1 MFVARKLLKRF
12 DHNTERE
19 TALGI
24 ESRTWGKL
32 VQIQALR
39 KKPPQTFS
47 AMPAPQAP
55 VPVIPVILSGGAGT
69 RLWPLSRETAPKP
82 SMPLPDG
89 ETLLAKT
96 AARALAV
103 AGVADFVTVTNREYY
118 FHTKDA
124 YAGVRDRLPPKT
136 SYLLEP
142 FGRNTAPAVA
152 LAALWAQRRH
162 GGNAVLL
169 VLPADHLIRD
179 HAGFASAVAR
189 ASTLAQAG
197 SLVTFGIAPTHP
209 ETGFGYIECG
219 ATLPGDGPP
228 AFKAVRFVE
237 KPEQDKARAYLAAGN
252 YAWNSGMFCFTV
264 DAVLAAFGR
273 HAPAVLDAV
282 RGIVENGD
290 APTLEIDA
298 KRFADAPDISL
309 DYAIMEKAS
318 AEGAVAVV
326 RGTFDWSDVGSWQ
339 AMAELTEA
347 DGDGNRGQG
356 ERVTIATRGTY
367 VHAGDRVVATVGVE
381 NMVIVDTPDAVLV
394 AHRDHLQ
401 RVKDVVGELKARGHE
416 SYRLHKTVA
425 RPWGAYTVLEEA
437 PGFKIKR
444 IEVKPGAALSLQLHH
459 RRSEHWVVVAGIAK
473 VTRGE
478 DTFVVNA
485 NGSTYIPV
493 ETKHRLENPAAEPLV
508 MIEVQCGDY
517 LGEDDIVRFDDK
529 YGRVPG

>member
-1 MFVARKLLKRF
+1 MSPV
-12 DHNTERE
+12 
-19 TALGI
+19 
-24 ESRTWGKL
+24 ESEIRI
-32 VQIQALR
+32 V
-39 KKPPQTFS
+39 
-47 AMPAPQAP
+47 
-55 VPVIPVILSGGAGT
+55 PVILSGGAGT

-96 AARALAV
+96 AARALALPGL
-103 AGVADFVTVTNREYY
+103 AGLVTVTNREYY

-124 YAGVRDRLPPKT
+124 YAGLRNPPPERA

-152 LAALWAQRRH
+152 LAALWAESMY
-162 GGNAVLL
+162 GGDAVLL
-169 VLPADHLIRD
+169 VLPADHLVRD
-179 HAGFASAVAR
+179 QTAFAAAVAR
-189 ASTLAQAG
+189 AARLAKTG
-197 SLVTFGIAPTHP
+197 SLVTFGIAPTRA

-219 ATLPGDGPP
+219 GEIAGTAPH
-228 AFKAVRFVE
+228 AFAVRRFVE
-237 KPEQDKARAYLAAGN
+237 KPPLDKARAYVAAGN
-252 YAWNSGMFCFTV
+252 YVWNSGMFCFTPS
-264 DAVLAAFGR
+264 AIISAFAR
-273 HAPAVLDAV
+273 HAPTVLDAV
-282 RGIVENGD
+282 RLVAQALIRKNE
-290 APTLEIDA
+290 PSMLEIDA
-298 KRFADAPDISL
+298 ALFGAAPDISL
-309 DYAIMEKAS
+309 DYAVMERA
-318 AEGAVAVV
+318 AAAGEVAVV
-326 RGTFDWSDVGSWQ
+326 RGTFDWSDIGSWQ
-339 AMAELTEA
+339 AVAELTEPDA
-347 DGDGNRGQG
+347 QGNRGQG
-356 ERVTIATRGTY
+356 ERVAIATTSTY

-381 NMVIVDTPDAVLV
+381 NLYIVDTPDAVLI

-444 IEVKPGAALSLQLHH
+444 IEVKSGAALSLQLHH

-478 DTFVVNA
+478 DTFLVNA

-493 ETKHRLENPAAEPLV
+493 ETKHRLENPGREPLV

-529 YGRVPG
+529 YGRVPA